1 MKVTVTDITCK
12 HCVMTI
18 KKALLVKGINA
29 TVELSDKSVT
39 FKNDKDFEKVVS
51 TIKEAGYTPEV

>member
-1 MKVTVTDITCK
+1 
-12 HCVMTI
+12 MTI
-18 KKALLVKGINA
+18 QKALLVKGINA

>member
-18 KKALLVKGINA
+18 QKALLVKGINA
-29 TVELSDKSVT
+29 KVELSDKSVT
-39 FKNDKDFEKVVS
+39 FKNEKDLDAVVQ